1 MNNSFL
7 TSNNNPTMKKFFIFS
22 MLCLL
27 TCFSFTTKVQ
37 AQDDCA
43 ITTLPFT
50 EGFETGSLS
59 SCYNRNMLAV
69 MPNGNLYPQVTSGGM
84 YAPSHS
90 GDYHLMSYNYM
101 YSDTA
106 AQVPCLI
113 LPELSSNFNM
123 SDMVLDFWGW
133 VNSANGYFVVG
144 VMDDPEDMST
154 FTPVQTIIP
163 TNTNSTYEH
172 YTAYFSNYT
181 GTGQHIALK
190 LAVTAYCMI
199 RVDDIS
205 LSQAAG
211 CPPVQYPTVA
221 NIMGTDVTI
230 SWQTN
235 SVGTASAYNI
245 TLIDLTNDSEVLS
258 TITADTFFTFTNL
271 DFSTDYRAFITVTC
285 SDNQVSPADSVDF
298 STNAPTTTFPYFEDF
313 EGDATVALE
322 PYTFS
327 GSGPNQWVYGAA
339 AGLPA
344 ADDSTGIGHSIYI
357 SPDSGATNVYTN
369 TISDAYA
376 VFNVIFPQEEL
387 EYHISFDYRVEGE
400 ASDYM
405 EFDYLKV
412 YMLNAGADIPT
423 SGEPSGI
430 ALLHNLGEVA
440 NVPNWTHFDMILNN
454 VAGTSKQIVFY
465 WYNNGWNLYGD
476 NHLAAAVDNI
486 TVNGVACAQPN
497 GLAATDI
504 TTNEATLT
512 WNEAGSAT
520 SWNVYYKAQGSTDPY
535 TEVSVSGVPTV
546 DIYNLTA
553 NTQYEFYVVSDCGSE
568 LSNPSVSASFRT
580 DCGPISQL
588 PYSEG
593 FESGLYATSQD
604 TYIACWDRLTSDS
617 SHYAYIGNASWNA
630 HSGDHFLDFHYT
642 PNCHVIAVMPEIDQ
656 TLNASDLLLTF
667 YACHTNY
674 GYATL
679 GTLEVGVMTD
689 KTNDSTFVV
698 IDTIDIAALSGYTY
712 EAQMVSF
719 VNYTGSGKYIA
730 FRVSN
735 CDGCGYYID
744 DLVLDVR
751 PDCMQPQD
759 FVAVSITSDSVTLAW
774 NELGTATSWN
784 IQYGAQGFLPGD
796 DNATLVVVN
805 DNPCSIGGLAN
816 FTAYDFYVQSNCGES
831 SSDWTGPL
839 PVITGAYNM
848 GTIGSDSL
856 VTCQAIVCDNGGFNG
871 DYSTYCDYMLTIYPA
886 TAGNGLQITGICD
899 LSLGSYGY
907 GESHL
912 YFHDGI
918 DTGTPIIADITGVN
932 NNIAVAA
939 SGPIT
944 LHFTSS
950 YNTGAGFILNVACS
964 SCTPPSNVTAA
975 DIQNNQISLSWSGN
989 ADQYAVYMTGTESGY
1004 YTTTDTTI
1012 TITGLT
1018 SDAGYTFQVGSL
1030 CGADSSLLSPALSL
1044 TTTCD
1049 PVTITV
1055 ATPWTED
1062 FENYVGS
1069 GNTPFVCWARPV
1081 VDATYGSPFVYCGW
1095 APSCHSGVNSTE
1107 LKGSNAMLVLPVF
1120 TNDVHELRLNFW
1132 ATSTNPSSG
1141 TLEVGVMTNFND
1153 PTTFELVGTCGL
1165 PGPRGTDSTGNGNE
1179 MGPFDFSNVTATN
1192 GRIALRYSNSSSW
1205 ESWNLD
1211 DFVVEIIPTG
1221 CNMPT
1226 GLTVTNI
1233 TQTSAT
1239 ATWTAGGDETAW
1251 KLQYRQAGTND
1262 WGSEISVTTP
1272 SYDITGLTAET
1283 VYQVR
1288 VKSDCGD
1295 GAESGWTNAYD
1306 FFTSPLPV
1314 IQPTVATYAATDIT
1328 QTAGTMNGAI
1338 TDVGNQT
1345 IVLKGFEWKLAS
1357 DNDFSPVVTLMGNT
1371 LTYTLTGLNPNT
1383 CVNYR
1388 AYATTPNGTVYGETM
1403 TFCTLGG
1410 TPEPCDAPTGLVA
1423 TEVTHESITVAWD
1436 SSATLSWSL
1445 DYSEPN
1451 VTTVTSIIGIT
1462 TNSCTITGLQ
1472 PETPYTIWVKA
1483 ICEDGVT
1490 SDYSAPLHVTTQPN
1504 GLDDYLLNSISLYPN
1519 PAKDVVNVQCALNDV
1534 QVKAIEV
1541 FDMYGKLLQTVSM
1554 TPETTT
1560 INVSGLASGMYFVR
1574 VTTEAGTVTKSFVKQ

>member
-1 MNNSFL
+1 M
-7 TSNNNPTMKKFFIFS
+7 MKKLFLFS
-22 MLCLL
+22 MLCLMIA
-27 TCFSFTTKVQ
+27 FGFGPAVQ
-37 AQDDCA
+37 AQSDCV

-50 EGFETGSLS
+50 EGFETGSLG
-59 SCYNRNMLAV
+59 SCFSRNPLAV

-113 LPELSSNFNM
+113 FPELSASFNM

-172 YTAYFSNYT
+172 YTTYFSNYT

-221 NIMGTDVTI
+221 DIMGTDVTI

-235 SVGTASAYNI
+235 SLGTASAYNL
-245 TLIDLTNDSEVLS
+245 TLVDLTNDSEVLS
-258 TITADTFFTFTNL
+258 TTTADTFFTFTNL

-298 STNAPTTTFPYFEDF
+298 STSAPTATFPYFEDF
-313 EGDATVALE
+313 EGDTSVALA
-322 PYTFS
+322 PYTFT
-327 GSGPNQWVYGAA
+327 GAGPNQWVYGSA

-344 ADDSTGIGHSIYI
+344 ADGPTGTGHSIYI

-412 YMLNAGADIPT
+412 YMLNAGTDIPT
-423 SGEPSGI
+423 SGEPSGV

-440 NVPNWTHFDMILNN
+440 NVPNWTHFDIILNN

-476 NHLAAAVDNI
+476 NHLAAAIDNI

-497 GLAATDI
+497 GLAASDI
-504 TTNEATLT
+504 TTDGATLS

-520 SWNVYYKAQGSTDPY
+520 SWYVYYRPEGSTAPY
-535 TEVSVSGVPTV
+535 TETSVSGIPTV

-568 LSNPSVSASFRT
+568 LSNPSAIASFRT
-580 DCGPISQL
+580 DCGPIVQL

-593 FESGLYATSQD
+593 FENGLYATSQD

-617 SHYAYIGNASWNA
+617 SHYAYVGDASWNA

-642 PNCHVIAVMPEIDQ
+642 PNCHVIAVMPELDQ
-656 TLNASDLLLTF
+656 TLDASDLLLTF

-719 VNYTGSGKYIA
+719 VNYTGTGKYIA

-735 CDGCGYYID
+735 SDGCGYYID

-759 FVAVSITSDSVTLAW
+759 FVAVSVTSDSVTLAW
-774 NELGTATSWN
+774 NELGTATNWN
-784 IQYGAQGFLPGD
+784 VQYGAQGFQPGD
-796 DNATLVVVN
+796 ANATLVVVN
-805 DNPCSIGGLAN
+805 ENPCTIGGLAN

-831 SSDWTGPL
+831 SSEWTGPL
-839 PVITGAYNM
+839 PVITGAYNI

-886 TAGNGLQITGICD
+886 TAGNGLQITGISD

-918 DTGTPIIADITGVN
+918 GTGTPVIADITGVN

-944 LHFTSS
+944 LHFTAG
-950 YNTGAGFILNVACS
+950 YYTGAGFILNVSCI
-964 SCTPPSNVTAA
+964 SCTPPSNVTAT

-989 ADQYAVYMTGTESGY
+989 ADQYAVYMTGTENGY

-1018 SDAGYTFQVGSL
+1018 SDAGYTFQVGSV
-1030 CGADSSLLSPALSL
+1030 CGTDSSLLSPALSL

-1055 ATPWTED
+1055 ANPWTED
-1062 FENYVGS
+1062 FETYVGS

-1095 APSCHSGVNSTE
+1095 APSCHSGVNSAE
-1107 LKGSNAMLVLPVF
+1107 LKGSNAMLVLPAF

-1132 ATSTNPSSG
+1132 ATSTNTSSG

-1153 PTTFELVGTCGL
+1153 PATFELVGTCGA

-1211 DFVVEIIPTG
+1211 DFVVEIIPAG

-1251 KLQYRQAGTND
+1251 KLQYRQAGTTD
-1262 WGSEISVTTP
+1262 WGSEISVTTT

-1288 VKSDCGD
+1288 VKADCGD

-1306 FFTSPLPV
+1306 FFTAQLPV
-1314 IQPTVATYAATDIT
+1314 IMPTVETYAATDIT
-1328 QTAGTMNGAI
+1328 QTSGTMNGAI
-1338 TDVGNQT
+1338 TDEGNQT
-1345 IVLKGFEWKLAS
+1345 IILRGFEWKLTTD
-1357 DNDFSPVVTLMGNT
+1357 DNYAQVVTMGGNT
-1371 LTYTLTGLNPNT
+1371 LTFTLTGLTPNT
-1383 CVNYR
+1383 CVQYR
-1388 AYATTPNGTVYGETM
+1388 AYATAVGGTVYGETM
-1403 TFCTLGG
+1403 TFCTTGD
-1410 TPEPCDAPTGLVA
+1410 TPNPCATPTNLVA
-1423 TEVTHESITVAWD
+1423 TNVTDHSITFSWTDNADAYAWKAAWRCGGILYGPVTI
-1436 SSATLSWSL
+1436 SS
-1445 DYSEPN
+1445 N
-1451 VTTVTSIIGIT
+1451 
-1462 TNSCTITGLQ
+1462 
-1472 PETPYTIWVKA
+1472 PYTIENLDPDTTYIINIQA
-1483 ICEDGVT
+1483 ICAGEGE
-1490 SDYSAPLHVTTQPN
+1490 SDWSEPLYVHTLGTGIANRLQ
-1504 GLDDYLLNSISLYPN
+1504 NSISLYPN
-1519 PAKDVVNVQCALNDV
+1519 PAKEYIDVRVDELHVTGMEVYDV
-1534 QVKAIEV
+1534 
-1541 FDMYGKLLQTVSM
+1541 YGKLINTVNVVDNP
-1554 TPETTT
+1554 TR

-1574 VTTEAGTVTKSFVKQ
+1574 VTTEQGVVTKSFVKK